1 MGNVENLMSTE
12 LDPEALYIPPKEFNM
27 SRDVMLQVKEMVER
41 NLNVHEIAQRMHVDV
56 SVVQSALKL
65 INNMLT

>member
-1 MGNVENLMSTE
+1 MGNAETVMSTR
-12 LDPEALYIPPKEFNM
+12 LAPEALYIYPKEFNM

-41 NLNVHEIAQRMHVDV
+41 NLNVHEIAQRMHIDV
-56 SVVQSALKL
+56 SVVQSALKF

>member
-1 MGNVENLMSTE
+1 
-12 LDPEALYIPPKEFNM
+12 M
-27 SRDVMLQVKEMVER
+27 SRDIMLQVKEMVER
-41 NLNVHEIAQRMHVDV
+41 NLDVHEIAQRMHVDV

>member
-1 MGNVENLMSTE
+1 
-12 LDPEALYIPPKEFNM
+12 M

>member
-1 MGNVENLMSTE
+1 
-12 LDPEALYIPPKEFNM
+12 M
-27 SRDVMLQVKEMVER
+27 SRDIMLQVKEMIER

>member
-1 MGNVENLMSTE
+1 
-12 LDPEALYIPPKEFNM
+12 M

-41 NLNVHEIAQRMHVDV
+41 NLNVHEIAQRMHVEV

>member
-1 MGNVENLMSTE
+1 
-12 LDPEALYIPPKEFNM
+12 M

-41 NLNVHEIAQRMHVDV
+41 NLNVHEIAQRMHIDV
-56 SVVQSALKL
+56 SVVQSALKF

>member
-1 MGNVENLMSTE
+1 MSH
-12 LDPEALYIPPKEFNM
+12 
-27 SRDVMLQVKEMVER
+27 DVMLQVKEMVER

>member
-1 MGNVENLMSTE
+1 
-12 LDPEALYIPPKEFNM
+12 M

-41 NLNVHEIAQRMHVDV
+41 NLNMHEIAQRMHIDV

>member
-1 MGNVENLMSTE
+1 
-12 LDPEALYIPPKEFNM
+12 M
-27 SRDVMLQVKEMVER
+27 SRDLMLQVKEMVER

>member
-1 MGNVENLMSTE
+1 
-12 LDPEALYIPPKEFNM
+12 M
-27 SRDVMLQVKEMVER
+27 SRDIILQVKEMVER
-41 NLNVHEIAQRMHVDV
+41 NLNVHEISQRMHIDV

>member
-1 MGNVENLMSTE
+1 VGNVENLMSTE

-27 SRDVMLQVKEMVER
+27 SHDVMLQVKEMVER

>member
-1 MGNVENLMSTE
+1 
-12 LDPEALYIPPKEFNM
+12 M
-27 SRDVMLQVKEMVER
+27 SRDIILQVKEMVER

-56 SVVQSALKL
+56 SIVQSALKL

>member
-1 MGNVENLMSTE
+1 
-12 LDPEALYIPPKEFNM
+12 M

-41 NLNVHEIAQRMHVDV
+41 NLNMHEIAQRMHIDV

-65 INNMLT
+65 INNILT